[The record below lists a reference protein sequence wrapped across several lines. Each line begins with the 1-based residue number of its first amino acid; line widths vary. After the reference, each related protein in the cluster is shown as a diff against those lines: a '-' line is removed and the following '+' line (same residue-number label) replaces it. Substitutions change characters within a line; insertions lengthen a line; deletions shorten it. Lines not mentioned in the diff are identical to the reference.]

1 MLESLREASNLLMRA
16 FGVLN
21 VYQLSSTVKDHDL
34 HGLATEHVA
43 CELPYLWSEC
53 DRFLVTPRDA
63 AALGRAVLYGWR
75 TLNPDAGA
83 YLQRAADEYSRQH
96 GPV

>member
-34 HGLATEHVA
+34 HGLATNAFDNEAFRKVFA
-43 CELPYLWSEC
+43 AKLGPTIPSTLPWIRSSGSKGLSTC
-53 DRFLVTPRDA
+53 RTS
-63 AALGRAVLYGWR
+63 LG
-75 TLNPDAGA
+75 
-83 YLQRAADEYSRQH
+83 
-96 GPV
+96 